1 MASAETVAR
10 PVTRDERTS
19 ESPLRRTLIRFRR
32 HRLAMVGVIIIVIL
46 VVAAIV
52 IPEKAAYDQELF
64 HGHQPP
70 SPAHWFGTD
79 AIGRDVFARTL
90 LGGRVSLVVG
100 LVSALF
106 STVIGLVVGSLA
118 GYYRSLDFVI
128 MRGVDVIMSFP
139 LWILLLLAAAFVGPG
154 ILNIIILIGVI
165 TWPIPTR
172 IIRGQF
178 LQLRE
183 ADFVVAAKVLG
194 VKDRFIVVRHVLP
207 NAIAPLLVYTS
218 IAVAGNVL
226 LEAAL
231 SYLGLGVQVPTP
243 SWGNLLNNAR
253 SISVLSREPW
263 QWAPAAILIV
273 VFVLAVNFVGDGIR
287 DAVDPRGQ
295 SER

>member
-1 MASAETVAR
+1 VAAADTLVPRAAIDR
-10 PVTRDERTS
+10 PSV
-19 ESPLRRTLIRFRR
+19 ESPFRRALERFRS
-32 HRLAMVGVIIIVIL
+32 HRLAMAGIVVL
-46 VVAAIV
+46 VLLTVAAILV
-52 IPEKAAYDQELF
+52 SEKAAYDQDLF
-64 HGHQPP
+64 NGHKPP
-70 SPAHWFGTD
+70 SAAHWLGTD
-79 AIGRDVFARTL
+79 SIGRDVFARTL
-90 LGGRVSLVVG
+90 LGARVSLIVG

-106 STVIGLVVGSLA
+106 STFIGLVVGSIA
-118 GYYRSLDFVI
+118 GYYKQLDFAI
-128 MRGVDVIMSFP
+128 MRVVDVIMSFP

-154 ILNIIILIGVI
+154 ILNIIVLIGVI

-183 ADFVVAAKVLG
+183 ADYVVAAQVLG
-194 VKDRFIVVRHVLP
+194 VRDRSIVIRHVLP
-207 NAIAPLLVYTS
+207 NAIAPLLVYAS

-263 QWAPAAILIV
+263 QWAPAAIFIV
-273 VFVLAVNFVGDGIR
+273 LFVLSVNFVGDGIR
-287 DAVDPRGQ
+287 DAADPRGR
-295 SER
+295 SNR